1 VQEDR
6 RAGWT
11 GRCSHRGGYT
21 EGQKPGRSA
30 AGRGRRLSDQ
40 PPVARF
46 AHGLLGEGAS
56 GPDFVGMEFPGGNV
70 IGNAKNVKLRFDAEY
85 MEMAAAGKL

>member
-1 VQEDR
+1 
-6 RAGWT
+6 
-11 GRCSHRGGYT
+11 
-21 EGQKPGRSA
+21 
-30 AGRGRRLSDQ
+30 
-40 PPVARF
+40 
-46 AHGLLGEGAS
+46 LLGEGAS